1 MLKIALALSFSL
13 LAITPAEAGIVKSIK
28 DKLNNSGVTFRGTY
42 APPKSPVSVSC
53 DLNGNAY
60 ASVSP
65 SVNTLV
71 GKIGISGTR
80 KIKSFNCRGRSN

>member
-1 MLKIALALSFSL
+1 MLKIALVLSLSL
-13 LAITPAEAGIVKSIK
+13 LTITPADAGIVKSIK

-65 SVNTLV
+65 GVRTP
-71 GKIGISGTR
+71 IGRFGVSATR
-80 KIKSFNCRGRSN
+80 KIKSFNCRG